1 MNLYAEV
8 GLQYYDNISHSN
20 ISMFLVSLISLS
32 KSNILKWYMTGYT
45 VVLFMKIQFIYRKS
59 NIHLTHSK
67 E

>member
-20 ISMFLVSLISLS
+20 ISMFLVSFN

-45 VVLFMKIQFIYRKS
+45 ALLSVKIQFIHRKT
-59 NIHLTHSK
+59 NIHLTHSN

>member
-20 ISMFLVSLISLS
+20 ISMFLVSF
-32 KSNILKWYMTGYT
+32 NIAKWYMTGYT
-45 VVLFMKIQFIYRKS
+45 ALLFMKIQFIYRKS